1 MMNSEER
8 METLKDYFSKETS
21 VVMAYVFGSYAK
33 ERVMSESDFDI
44 AAYFKPEGREIE
56 HEEYREYP
64 DEDRIWDD
72 VRKIVDVNTDFVV
85 MNRCPSTLALDILD
99 SGKEIIVKD
108 DSIRLEFYLITSS
121 VAEDFM
127 EFAKDFYAIRQRSA
141 LLSKVDKHNLMRRK
155 VFLEN
160 EIKDID
166 HFKGLDFNTYKTD
179 KNKRRIVERW
189 IEVIVTAS
197 IDIAKIVLASEK
209 KDIPR
214 TYNDT
219 LEVLG
224 FMIGLDA
231 QASKKFSK
239 FAELRNIIAH
249 EYLDI
254 LYARVKKFI
263 DEAEPLCKEL
273 IDFVG
278 KILEK

>member
-1 MMNSEER
+1 MMNLEEK
-8 METLKDYFSKETS
+8 MGTLKDYFSKETS

-44 AAYFKPEGREIE
+44 AVYFRPEGREIE
-56 HEEYREYP
+56 YEKDGEYP
-64 DEDRIWDD
+64 DEDRVWDD
-72 VRKIVDVNTDFVV
+72 VRKIVGVNTDFVV
-85 MNRCPSTLALDILD
+85 MNRCPSTLALDILE
-99 SGKEIIVKD
+99 SGKKIIVKD
-108 DSIRLEFYLITSS
+108 DSLRLEFYLITSS

-127 EFAKDFYAIRQRSA
+127 EFASDFHAIRQRSA
-141 LLSKVDKHNLMRRK
+141 SLSKVDKHNLMRRK

-166 HFKGLDFNTYKTD
+166 HFKDLDFNTYKTD

-219 LEVLG
+219 LEV
-224 FMIGLDA
+224 
-231 QASKKFSK
+231 
-239 FAELRNIIAH
+239 
-249 EYLDI
+249 
-254 LYARVKKFI
+254 
-263 DEAEPLCKEL
+263 
-273 IDFVG
+273 
-278 KILEK
+278 

>member
-1 MMNSEER
+1 
-8 METLKDYFSKETS
+8 
-21 VVMAYVFGSYAK
+21 
-33 ERVMSESDFDI
+33 MSESDFDI
-44 AAYFKPEGREIE
+44 AVYFRPEGREIE
-56 HEEYREYP
+56 YEKDGEYP
-64 DEDRIWDD
+64 DEDRVWDD
-72 VRKIVDVNTDFVV
+72 VRKIVGVNTDFVV
-85 MNRCPSTLALDILD
+85 MNRCPSTLALDILE

-108 DSIRLEFYLITSS
+108 DSLRLEFYLITSS

-127 EFAKDFYAIRQRSA
+127 EFASDFHAIRQRSA
-141 LLSKVDKHNLMRRK
+141 SLSKVDKHNLMRRK

-166 HFKGLDFNTYKTD
+166 HFKDLDFNTYKTD

-224 FMIGLDA
+224 FMIGLDE

-249 EYLDI
+249 EYLDT

-263 DEAEPLCKEL
+263 DEAEPLYKEL

>member
-1 MMNSEER
+1 MMNLEEK

-44 AAYFKPEGREIE
+44 AVYFRPEGREIE
-56 HEEYREYP
+56 YEKDGEYP
-64 DEDRIWDD
+64 DEDRVWDD
-72 VRKIVDVNTDFVV
+72 VRKIVGVNTDFVV
-85 MNRCPSTLALDILD
+85 MNRCPSTLALDILE

-108 DSIRLEFYLITSS
+108 DSLRLEFYLITSS

-127 EFAKDFYAIRQRSA
+127 EFASDFHAIRQRSA
-141 LLSKVDKHNLMRRK
+141 SLSKVDKHNLMRRK

-166 HFKGLDFNTYKTD
+166 HFKDLDFNTYKTD

-224 FMIGLDA
+224 FMIGLDE

-249 EYLDI
+249 EYLDT

-263 DEAEPLCKEL
+263 DEAEPLYKEL